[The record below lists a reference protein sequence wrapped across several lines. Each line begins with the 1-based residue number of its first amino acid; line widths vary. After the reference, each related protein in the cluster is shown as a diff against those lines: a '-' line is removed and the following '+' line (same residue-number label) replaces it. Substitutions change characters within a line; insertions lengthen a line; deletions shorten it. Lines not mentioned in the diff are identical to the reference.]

1 MPKNRSNNKG
11 IPDENKNPPPKKDKG
26 DKEGGK
32 GGGSEKEAKKA
43 EGASKKLGK
52 ALSTLKDRL
61 SKVEEAVKSKLTKAL
76 SKLSE
81 TIKTKAGNAIGNL
94 TKTFQKGATIASKVG
109 GAFTKFGS
117 AIQAIGGF
125 LPGAV
130 GKLGG
135 FTSTLSSFVSKVSP
149 AHAVRL
155 NLAFSRVMA
164 TIGAKLIPFTVKFT
178 NFLQRLAG
186 WIDKIPSKAFSFWA
200 LIAVIGVLVGIIIL
214 ALTPFFLLIAAI
226 GAVIAAIVA
235 VIGFFMTMAIA
246 VITIVGMILGIII
259 TIGGFILGLIS
270 FILNNIPMMII
281 RFAGMLFNIL
291 RFLWGGVINIVG
303 GIIKFVISGVGF
315 LINIFGSLITT
326 IIRVGVQ
333 AGQLIAQMVSLG
345 INFLINTFKALGF
358 MGSIIALG
366 VAMAVASMGIGP
378 LIGLIVDL
386 ANTFSDKLSGMFNKV
401 KEFFKGIY
409 DWITGIFQKVKD
421 FFVGI
426 AQRFKGIFDP
436 IIKIAERVYNYVV
449 NVIKKIW
456 EKLTAAFRWLFG
468 SKKQEDSGGPGLPPA
483 AQDAMNQLDKMM
495 GEMKD
500 SLKDLDMGKMTDKLG
515 EGLGNITDKF
525 KDLGDKMGI
534 TQMLDKLGGPLQP
547 EEGRGKAAVAQQ
559 VSTGS
564 VTDMLNKAMQSA
576 FSLGGKSSPEEE
588 TAKNTSQQVPMLGE
602 MKDKIGDLAGNM
614 KNIMGNLNLG
624 DMVGSLKETM
634 GGMTEKLK
642 SALPNPEELK
652 SKFQTAFQKGAGGD
666 LKGLAKESGRVS
678 DIQQQV
684 EKKMPKEDVTANMY
698 SQVMQRVAMIET
710 RLTECVTY
718 LYQTAANT
726 YGTYESM
733 RTISE
738 VAKSKV
744 KNFSGYQQSKN
755 YQNKDKGQE
764 TI

>member
-1 MPKNRSNNKG
+1 MPKNRSNNKCV
-11 IPDENKNPPPKKDKG
+11 PDENKNPPPKK
-26 DKEGGK
+26 EGGK
-32 GGGSEKEAKKA
+32 EGGSEKETKKA

-52 ALSTLKDRL
+52 ALSTLKNRL
-61 SKVEEAVKSKLTKAL
+61 SKVAEAVKSKLTKAL

-81 TIKTKAGNAIGNL
+81 TIKAKAGNAIGNL
-94 TKTFQKGATIASKVG
+94 NKTFQKGAIAASKVG

-135 FTSTLSSFVSKVSP
+135 FTSTLSSFVRKVSP

-291 RFLWGGVINIVG
+291 RFLWGGVVNIVG

-326 IIRVGVQ
+326 IIQVGVQ

-345 INFLINTFKALGF
+345 IKFLINMFKALGF
-358 MGSIIALG
+358 MGSIIAVG

-378 LIGLIVDL
+378 LIGLIVEL
-386 ANTFSDKLSGMFNKV
+386 ASTFSDKLSGMFNKV

-426 AQRFKGIFDP
+426 AQRFKAIFDP
-436 IIKIAERVYNYVV
+436 IIKIAERVYNFVV

-456 EKLTAAFRWLFG
+456 EKLKAAFRWLFG
-468 SKKQEDSGGPGLPPA
+468 SKKEEDSKGPGLPPA
-483 AQDAMNQLDKMM
+483 AQDLMDGLNKMM
-495 GEMKD
+495 NEMKD
-500 SLKDLDMGKMTDKLG
+500 SLKDLDMGKMADKLG

-525 KDLGDKMGI
+525 KELGDKMGI

-547 EEGRGKAAVAQQ
+547 GEGRGKAAVAEQ

-576 FSLGGKSSPEEE
+576 FSLGGESSPEEE
-588 TAKNTSQQVPMLGE
+588 TAKNTSQQVPMLGD

-614 KNIMGNLNLG
+614 KNIMGDLNLG

-666 LKGLAKESGRVS
+666 LNGLAKESERVS

-684 EKKMPKEDVTANMY
+684 EKKMPKEDVTAKMY
-698 SQVMQRVAMIET
+698 SQVMQRVTMIET

-744 KNFSGYQQSKN
+744 KNFSGYQQSKY
-755 YQNKDKGQE
+755 YQNKDTGQE

>member
-11 IPDENKNPPPKKDKG
+11 IPDENKNPPPKKDS
-26 DKEGGK
+26 GK

-61 SKVEEAVKSKLTKAL
+61 SKVAEAVKSKLTKAL

-81 TIKTKAGNAIGNL
+81 TLKAKAGNAIGKL
-94 TKTFQKGATIASKVG
+94 TKTFQKGATAASKVG
-109 GAFTKFGS
+109 GAFTKFGA

-135 FTSTLSSFVSKVSP
+135 FTSTLSSFVRKVSP

-291 RFLWGGVINIVG
+291 RFLWGGVVNIVG

-326 IIRVGVQ
+326 IIQVGVQ

-345 INFLINTFKALGF
+345 IKFLINMFKALGF
-358 MGSIIALG
+358 MGSIIAVG

-378 LIGLIVDL
+378 LIGLIVEL
-386 ANTFSDKLSGMFNKV
+386 ATTFSDKLSGMFNKV

-426 AQRFKGIFDP
+426 AQKFKGIFDP
-436 IIKIAERVYNYVV
+436 IIKIAEKVYNYVV

-456 EKLTAAFRWLFG
+456 EKITAAFRWLFG

-483 AQDAMNQLDKMM
+483 AQDAMDQLNKMM

-525 KDLGDKMGI
+525 KELGDKMGI
-534 TQMLDKLGGPLQP
+534 TQMLDNLGGPLQP
-547 EEGRGKAAVAQQ
+547 GEGRGKAAVAEQ

-576 FSLGGKSSPEEE
+576 FSLGGESSPEEE
-588 TAKNTSQQVPMLGE
+588 TAKNTSQQVPMLGD

-614 KNIMGNLNLG
+614 KNMMGNLNLG

-652 SKFQTAFQKGAGGD
+652 SKFQAAFQKGAGGD
-666 LKGLAKESGRVS
+666 LQGLAKENERVS
-678 DIQQQV
+678 DVQQQV
-684 EKKMPKEDVTANMY
+684 EKKMPKEDVTAKMY
-698 SQVMQRVAMIET
+698 SQVMQRVTMIET

-744 KNFSGYQQSKN
+744 KNFSGYQQSKY
-755 YQNKDKGQE
+755 YQNKDTGQE